1 MKNFVDKKY
10 SSVNFWQGTKIFA
23 NEIFLPTEFSID
35 GISTD
40 KVMYVFFDVLFCEKF
55 FFIFFYAIL

>member
-23 NEIFLPTEFSID
+23 NEIFLTEFSTD